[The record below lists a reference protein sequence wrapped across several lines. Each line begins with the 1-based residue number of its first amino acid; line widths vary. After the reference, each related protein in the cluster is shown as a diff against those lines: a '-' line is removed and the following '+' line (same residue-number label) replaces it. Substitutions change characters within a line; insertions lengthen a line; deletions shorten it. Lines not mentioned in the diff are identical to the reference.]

1 MSSTPPSE
9 PAHLP
14 ALIAEI
20 DRVLEAAQ
28 RCVTEE
34 SQTEIEAGR
43 REVRESQRRRQEEE
57 VELLRDS
64 ERIHRQFVSQK
75 WRWLAQRLLLHSPD
89 EPTVAEI
96 LIAAELS
103 AILDE

>member
-28 RCVTEE
+28 RCVTE
-34 SQTEIEAGR
+34 SQTVIEAGR

>member
-1 MSSTPPSE
+1 MCPT
-9 PAHLP
+9 
-14 ALIAEI
+14 
-20 DRVLEAAQ
+20 V
-28 RCVTEE
+28 
-34 SQTEIEAGR
+34 IEAGR

>member
-34 SQTEIEAGR
+34 SQTVIEAGR
-43 REVRESQRRRQEEE
+43 REVRESQRRRQEE